1 MFDFSNCSTKSK
13 YYNDSNELLIGKI
26 KDETGDSA
34 IEGFAGLKPK
44 MYSILVDISEYK
56 NQKA

>member
-26 KDETGDSA
+26 KDETGDVA
-34 IEGFAGLKPK
+34 IEGFVGLKPK